1 MTADWSSTYSGSE
14 EEILRMGTAVPPPTS
29 LNTGDIQEL
38 SRVETP
44 VTGEPAAGP
53 ADGIPPPNVTP
64 WEMTEPPP
72 DTNWG
77 PTREGRIQC
86 QICWTHVWGGPTNL
100 QRHLE
105 FSRYCRYYQD
115 RMRRG
120 EAPSED
126 TAREN
131 EDGEYTRRG
140 PGGLA
145 TTSLDGTVKRCRTP
159 IHQHLW
165 AWRGPRS
172 RGWADILRKGRR
184 KRREKSRLVGKRR
197 SNESVDARLRHL
209 PEAEARQVCD
219 VNASTTRHFWSK
231 CFSSVW
237 HQRQEPAGN
246 VQCIR
251 MEFCNMQ
258 LYNSLWRKKNV
269 PGCVGL
275 WVLNPC
281 WMVAGAC
288 FYGIILKQLI
298 YLIWLHFVGF
308 LGLKV

>member
-14 EEILRMGTAVPPPTS
+14 EEILCMGTAIPPPTS

-53 ADGIPPPNVTP
+53 ADGIPPPNITP

-105 FSRYCRYYQD
+105 FSRYCRYYQN
-115 RMRRG
+115 RKRRG

-131 EDGEYTRRG
+131 EDGEYTLSYGSVSERPRWSGNHFPGWNSETVPDAYPPAPVSVEETPQQRVGRYLAERKKKKKREKPPRG
-140 PGGLA
+140 EA
-145 TTSLDGTVKRCRTP
+145 EV
-159 IHQHLW
+159 Q
-165 AWRGPRS
+165 
-172 RGWADILRKGRR
+172 R
-184 KRREKSRLVGKRR
+184 KRRRTPSPSPGGGGAPSLRCKR
-197 SNESVDARLRHL
+197 VDNQTL
-209 PEAEARQVCD
+209 
-219 VNASTTRHFWSK
+219 
-231 CFSSVW
+231 
-237 HQRQEPAGN
+237 
-246 VQCIR
+246 
-251 MEFCNMQ
+251 
-258 LYNSLWRKKNV
+258 
-269 PGCVGL
+269 
-275 WVLNPC
+275 
-281 WMVAGAC
+281 
-288 FYGIILKQLI
+288 LI
-298 YLIWLHFVGF
+298 QMFQ
-308 LGLKV
+308 